1 MMNIKF
7 LKFLVFFM
15 GLLIIVG
22 IIILCIGIYYK
33 INNLNL
39 NKSKDNTLI
48 IKKLP
53 ELNISEYYINNDK
66 IVINYEDTK
75 KNVMYIYDLD
85 NGKLIKKI
93 EILK

>member
-1 MMNIKF
+1 
-7 LKFLVFFM
+7 M

-39 NKSKDNTLI
+39 NKSEDNTLI
-48 IKKLP
+48 IKKLL
-53 ELNISEYYINNDK
+53 ELKVSEYYINNDK
-66 IVINYEDTK
+66 IVINYENEK
-75 KNVMYIYDLD
+75 KKIMHVYGLD

>member
-1 MMNIKF
+1 
-7 LKFLVFFM
+7 M

-39 NKSKDNTLI
+39 NKSEDNTLI
-48 IKKLP
+48 IKKLL
-53 ELNISEYYINNDK
+53 ELKVSEYYINNDK
-66 IVINYEDTK
+66 IVINYEGDK
-75 KNVMYIYDLD
+75 KNIIHVHDLD

>member
-1 MMNIKF
+1 
-7 LKFLVFFM
+7 M

-22 IIILCIGIYYK
+22 IIILCISIYYK

-39 NKSKDNTLI
+39 NKSEDNTLI
-48 IKKLP
+48 INKLL

-66 IVINYEDTK
+66 IVINYENAK
-75 KNVMYIYDLD
+75 KKIMHIYGLD

>member
-1 MMNIKF
+1 MSIKF

-33 INNLNL
+33 INNLNAS
-39 NKSKDNTLI
+39 KSKDNILI

-53 ELNISEYYINNDK
+53 KLNISNYYISNDK
-66 IVINYEDTK
+66 IVINYDGAK
-75 KNVMYIYDLD
+75 KNILHIYGLD

>member
-1 MMNIKF
+1 MNIKF

-33 INNLNL
+33 INNFP
-39 NKSKDNTLI
+39 NKSQVETLI
-48 IKKLP
+48 IKKLSK
-53 ELNISEYYINNDK
+53 LDISNYYINDDR
-66 IVINYEDTK
+66 IVINYQDN
-75 KNVMYIYDLD
+75 KNNIIHIYDLA

>member
-1 MMNIKF
+1 MNIKF

-33 INNLNL
+33 INKLNPD
-39 NKSKDNTLI
+39 KFKENTLI

-53 ELNISEYYINNDK
+53 NLNISNYYINNDK
-66 IVINYEDTK
+66 IVINYDGEK
-75 KNVMYIYDLD
+75 KNILYVYGLD

>member
-1 MMNIKF
+1 MNIKF

-15 GLLIIVG
+15 GLLIIIS

-33 INNLNL
+33 INNLNS

-53 ELNISEYYINNDK
+53 KLNISDYYINNDK
-66 IVINYEDTK
+66 IVINYEDAK
-75 KNVMYIYDLD
+75 KSIMYIYGLD

>member
-1 MMNIKF
+1 MNIKF

-22 IIILCIGIYYK
+22 IIILCISIYYK

-39 NKSKDNTLI
+39 NKSEDNTLI
-48 IKKLP
+48 INKLL

-66 IVINYEDTK
+66 IVINYENAK
-75 KNVMYIYDLD
+75 KKIMHIYGLD

>member
-1 MMNIKF
+1 MNIKF

-22 IIILCIGIYYK
+22 IILLSVGIYYK
-33 INNLNL
+33 INNFP
-39 NKSKDNTLI
+39 NKTQNNTLI

-53 ELNISEYYINNDK
+53 KLDILDYYINNDK
-66 IVINYEDTK
+66 IIINYQDNN
-75 KNVMYIYDLD
+75 KNIMHIYNLA
-85 NGKLIKKI
+85 NGKLIKEI

>member
-1 MMNIKF
+1 MNIKF

-15 GLLIIVG
+15 GLLIIIG

-33 INNLNL
+33 INNLNSS
-39 NKSKDNTLI
+39 KSKENTLI

-53 ELNISEYYINNDK
+53 KLNISNYYISNDK
-66 IVINYEDTK
+66 IVINYDGAK
-75 KNVMYIYDLD
+75 KNILYIYGLD

>member
-1 MMNIKF
+1 MNIKF

-22 IIILCIGIYYK
+22 IIILCVGIYYK
-33 INNLNL
+33 INNLNS

-53 ELNISEYYINNDK
+53 KLNISDYYINNDK
-66 IVINYEDTK
+66 IVINYEDAK
-75 KNVMYIYDLD
+75 KSIMYIYGLD

>member
-1 MMNIKF
+1 MNIKF

-22 IIILCIGIYYK
+22 IIILCISIYYK

-39 NKSKDNTLI
+39 NKSEDNTLI
-48 IKKLP
+48 INKLL

-66 IVINYEDTK
+66 IVLNYENAK
-75 KNVMYIYDLD
+75 KKIMHIYGLD

>member
-1 MMNIKF
+1 MNIKF

-15 GLLIIVG
+15 GLLIIIG
-22 IIILCIGIYYK
+22 IIILCVAIYFK
-33 INNLNL
+33 INNLNP

-48 IKKLP
+48 IKKLSK
-53 ELNISEYYINNDK
+53 LKISNYYINNDK
-66 IVINYEDTK
+66 LVINYEDDK
-75 KNVMYIYDLD
+75 KNIMHVYGLD

>member
-1 MMNIKF
+1 MGILIF
-7 LKFLVFFM
+7 L
-15 GLLIIVG
+15 G

-66 IVINYEDTK
+66 IVINYEDDN
-75 KNVMYIYDLD
+75 KNIIHVYGLD

>member
-1 MMNIKF
+1 MNIKF

-15 GLLIIVG
+15 GLLIIIG

-33 INNLNL
+33 INNLNF

-48 IKKLP
+48 IKTIP
-53 ELNISEYYINNDK
+53 EKNMADHYIYDDK
-66 IVINYEDTK
+66 IVINYEEAK
-75 KNVMYIYDLD
+75 KSIIHIYNLD

>member
-1 MMNIKF
+1 MNIKF

-39 NKSKDNTLI
+39 NKSEDNTLI
-48 IKKLP
+48 IKKLL
-53 ELNISEYYINNDK
+53 ELKVSEYYINNDK
-66 IVINYEDTK
+66 IVINYENEK
-75 KNVMYIYDLD
+75 KKIMHVYGLD

>member
-1 MMNIKF
+1 MNIKF

-39 NKSKDNTLI
+39 NKSEDNTLI
-48 IKKLP
+48 IKKLL
-53 ELNISEYYINNDK
+53 ELKVSEYYINNDK
-66 IVINYEDTK
+66 IVINYENEK
-75 KNVMYIYDLD
+75 KKIMHIYGLD

>member
-1 MMNIKF
+1 MNVKF

-15 GLLIIVG
+15 GLLIIIG

-48 IKKLP
+48 IKKLS

-66 IVINYEDTK
+66 IVINYEGTK
-75 KNVMYIYDLD
+75 KNIMHIYDLD

>member
-1 MMNIKF
+1 MNIKF

-39 NKSKDNTLI
+39 NKSEDNTLI
-48 IKKLP
+48 IKKLL
-53 ELNISEYYINNDK
+53 ELKVSEYYINNDK
-66 IVINYEDTK
+66 IVINYENEKK
-75 KNVMYIYDLD
+75 KNNACIWFR
-85 NGKLIKKI
+85 
-93 EILK
+93 

>member
-1 MMNIKF
+1 MNIKF

-39 NKSKDNTLI
+39 NKSEVNTLI
-48 IKKLP
+48 IKKLL

-66 IVINYEDTK
+66 IVINYENEKK
-75 KNVMYIYDLD
+75 KNNAYIWFR
-85 NGKLIKKI
+85 
-93 EILK
+93 

>member
-1 MMNIKF
+1 MNIKF

-15 GLLIIVG
+15 GLLILIG

-33 INNLNL
+33 INNLNS

-53 ELNISEYYINNDK
+53 KLNISDYYINNDK
-66 IVINYEDTK
+66 IVINYEDAK
-75 KNVMYIYDLD
+75 KSIMYIYGLD

>member
-1 MMNIKF
+1 MNIKF

-15 GLLIIVG
+15 GLLILIG

-33 INNLNL
+33 INNLNS

-48 IKKLP
+48 IKKIPKLK
-53 ELNISEYYINNDK
+53 LSDYYINNDK
-66 IVINYEDTK
+66 IVINYEDAK
-75 KNVMYIYDLD
+75 KSIMHIYGLD